1 MVVSIS
7 IVVPVYAGADY
18 LDQLV
23 EQASAVRAKWRG
35 SVLNLTE
42 LIFVDDSSV
51 DDSPAVLDRL
61 AAEHD
66 WIVPLHL
73 SRNFGQH
80 AATIAGIRHSSGDW
94 VVTMDEDLQHPPAE
108 IETLLREAV
117 KTSADLIYAQPS
129 EPVHGALSR
138 DMTSRFYKWLMAQMG
153 GNENI
158 RLFNSFRL
166 IRGPIARAAA
176 SVCGYETYLDIAL
189 SWFTDRVVAVGM
201 VLRDDRYA
209 KSGKSGYRLA
219 TLLSHARRLAM
230 SSHIKIMR
238 AAALVGA
245 TAVAL
250 SFILSVIFMLKK
262 LFGPD
267 IPIGWTSLAVMIL
280 FFSGL
285 LTVLLAVV
293 LEYISVLSMGAH
305 GKPVFFIVDRRND
318 GIIRAYFQEGADAL

>member
-1 MVVSIS
+1 MI
-7 IVVPVYAGADY
+7 
-18 LDQLV
+18 
-23 EQASAVRAKWRG
+23 
-35 SVLNLTE
+35 
-42 LIFVDDSSV
+42 
-51 DDSPAVLDRL
+51 
-61 AAEHD
+61 
-66 WIVPLHL
+66 
-73 SRNFGQH
+73 
-80 AATIAGIRHSSGDW
+80 
-94 VVTMDEDLQHPPAE
+94 
-108 IETLLREAV
+108 
-117 KTSADLIYAQPS
+117 
-129 EPVHGALSR
+129 
-138 DMTSRFYKWLMAQMG
+138 
-153 GNENI
+153 
-158 RLFNSFRL
+158 
-166 IRGPIARAAA
+166 
-176 SVCGYETYLDIAL
+176 
-189 SWFTDRVVAVGM
+189 
-201 VLRDDRYA
+201 LRDDRYA